1 MSDSPVQGSVKLDV
15 KNFGPIADAKIDLR
29 PLTVF
34 VGPSNTGKSYL
45 AILIY
50 ALHRFFSRHLD
61 GLGLPGFRHFPL
73 GYDLFV
79 DDEENQPTKETLD
92 EFLDWAKRT
101 FGDEEALSNEKSIL
115 IPDPIA
121 GWVRS
126 ALTSLDAR
134 GGDLGDEISRCFGVN
149 EAKELIRKGGSA
161 RNPQVVLRRGVSDDA
176 DPFVQELSIHAKK
189 PALKTTIPENMPIR
203 LKTDDP
209 SLSKFGHSYRRMMPM
224 RDEEQELTARRL
236 IANLSDFTAN
246 QVFGQVFGPLRLP
259 AFYLPADRTGVMH
272 AHRVV
277 VSALIERATRAGLHQ
292 DTPIPML
299 SGVLADFLK
308 QLIALD
314 SGPSGREPQNPLDK
328 GIEKFILGGEV
339 NVKKTETGYPRF
351 TYRPEKWEADLPLM
365 NASSMVAEL
374 APVVLYLRYVVRPD
388 NVLIIEEPE
397 SHLHPAMQVEFTRQ
411 IAALV
416 RAGVRVLLTTHSE
429 WVLEELANIVQSSNL
444 PKDGDVD
451 LRPDDV
457 GVWLFQPKN
466 RPRGSIVKEIPLDDS
481 GLFPSGFD
489 DVAAA
494 LHNDWA
500 DISSQ
505 IGEESG

>member
-1 MSDSPVQGSVKLDV
+1 MSDSPVQGSVKLEV
-15 KNFGPIADAKIDLR
+15 KNFGPIADAKIALR

-92 EFLDWAKRT
+92 GFLDWAKRT
-101 FGDEEALSNEKSIL
+101 FGDEEALSNAKSIL

-121 GWVRS
+121 GWVLS
-126 ALTSLDAR
+126 ALTRLDAL
-134 GGDLGDEISRCFGVN
+134 GGNLGNEVSRCFGVN
-149 EAKELIRKGGSA
+149 ETKELIRKGGSA
-161 RNPQVVLRRGVSDDA
+161 RNAQVVLRRGVSDDA
-176 DPFVQELSIHAKK
+176 DPFVQELRIHAQK
-189 PALKTTIPENMPIR
+189 PALKTKIPENTPIR
-203 LKTDDP
+203 LKNDDRSF
-209 SLSKFGHSYRRMMPM
+209 SLRSFGSSYRMKMHIWKNEYP
-224 RDEEQELTARRL
+224 ELKALRL
-236 IANLSDFTAN
+236 ISNLSDFTAT
-246 QVFGQVFGPLRLP
+246 QVFAPLHLP
-259 AFYLPADRTGVMH
+259 AFYLPASRTGVMH
-272 AHRVV
+272 AHQVV

-292 DTPIPML
+292 DTPTPLL
-299 SGVLADFLK
+299 SGVQADFLE
-308 QLIALD
+308 QLIEID
-314 SGPSGREPQNPLDK
+314 SGQSGRETQNPLDK

-351 TYRPEKWEADLPLM
+351 TYRPETWKADLPLM
-365 NASSMVAEL
+365 NASSMVSEL
-374 APVVLYLRYVVRPD
+374 APVVLYLRYVVRPG

-416 RAGVRVLLTTHSE
+416 RARVRVLLTTHSE

-451 LRPDDV
+451 LRPDEV

-466 RPRGSIVKEIPLDDS
+466 RPRGSIVKEIPLNDS

-500 DISSQ
+500 DISSR
-505 IGEESG
+505 IGEKSG